1 VRKREEEEIANGT
14 LVDYG
19 EDYNAEADISISAD
33 LIGVDMET
41 DKVGEEEEEEEEE
54 EGEGEG

>member
-41 DKVGEEEEEEEEE
+41 D
-54 EGEGEG
+54 